1 MGFRAGI
8 KDRRP
13 PRVRTGGGRQIQIHE
28 IAIQGA
34 RALDHV
40 LSRATHDRLAVEKDP
55 GKDAGIAHRVAHRPF
70 DDDGRIRRGL
80 GFALITKLATGGRPG
95 GDFPLGRT
103 VGGQAAGCA
112 ARAGKE
118 DNTKQQRPAANI
130 SQNFQQVHR
139 CRQPSHPRPDV
150 QWSLASAG
158 HRPAWFAR
166 SNQLLPCLHSLEN
179 LESCSESPTNARS
192 PGPSRKPGIRPVP
205 GSPSPIRAN
214 A

>member
-1 MGFRAGI
+1 MGFRAGVEN
-8 KDRRP
+8 RRP

-70 DDDGRIRRGL
+70 DDDGRRRRGL
-80 GFALITKLATGGRPG
+80 GFALVAKLATGGRPG

-103 VGGQAAGCA
+103 VSGQAAGGA
-112 ARAGKE
+112 ARAGKQ
-118 DNTKQQRPAANI
+118 DHANQQRPPADS

-139 CRQPSHPRPDV
+139 WRQTNAPRPDV

-158 HRPAWFAR
+158 HCPAWFAR
-166 SNQLLPCLHSLEN
+166 SN
-179 LESCSESPTNARS
+179 
-192 PGPSRKPGIRPVP
+192 
-205 GSPSPIRAN
+205 
-214 A
+214 